1 VESPPAPED
10 DTLLRDRAPA
20 STRLAGVI
28 LCGGRS
34 SRMGVDKA
42 TITFEGTTLL
52 MRAVASLD
60 QVCEPVLIASGGIS
74 TRVPGRRSVADAVP
88 DSGPLGGLVVA
99 LRASPHQLLAVVAVD
114 HPWID
119 AGLLRMLANRI
130 GDRDVAVCEMGDG
143 VEPLHAVYSTSI
155 LQAAET
161 ALAGSDRSL
170 QRLIGRANAMRVAER
185 EWREAGFS
193 ERFARNLNTPE
204 DIAEATWRD
213 PR

>member
-1 VESPPAPED
+1 VESPPAPEAD
-10 DTLLRDRAPA
+10 VLRGD
-20 STRLAGVI
+20 LAAGAALSGVI

-60 QVCEPVLIASGGIS
+60 EVCDPVLIGSGGRPMS
-74 TRVPGRRSVADAVP
+74 VQGRRCVADAVP
-88 DSGPLGGLVVA
+88 DSGPLGGLVAA
-99 LRASPHQLLAVVAVD
+99 LRESPHQLLAVVAVD

-130 GDRDVAVCEMGDG
+130 GDRDVAACEMGDR

-155 LQAAET
+155 LKAAEA

-170 QRLIGRANAMRVAER
+170 QRLIGRANSVRVAEQD
-185 EWREAGFS
+185 WREAGFS

-204 DIAEATWRD
+204 DLAEPTRRD